1 VKELKKTSRGHN
13 ELKDKEASKS
23 GFDETTQGA
32 KRKFF
37 RIETARK
44 ITQFCCFLLFNA
56 AIFGLGP
63 WPVLLPV
70 LQSLGAPSKT
80 VGDAFAALQNLL
92 FKVIFPWLPLASF
105 FIIAVLVGRSLC
117 GWACPFGF
125 VQDLLSYVKRKHKEF
140 SPRTHNS
147 MINVKHGIL
156 IIVLFISV
164 TLSILLA
171 TGVGEGYKSAL
182 GVFAPAPFN
191 ALSPADTL
199 FAVLPRVV
207 FNVRYAVS
215 ILLGETF
222 GEASEVF
229 SVTPL
234 FWVRIAILIGFLI
247 LAAYVPRG
255 WCRYFCPQGALM
267 ALLYRFSLLG
277 LKRDPVKCAKV
288 GCRECVEVCPMKV
301 PILNLPWEKFTHP
314 ECIYCLK
321 CVEAC
326 STKAIRPKFP

>member
-1 VKELKKTSRGHN
+1 MEVLKEAQRGHKK
-13 ELKDKEASKS
+13 LKGEEDSTS
-23 GFDETTQGA
+23 GFDEKTQGA
-32 KRKFF
+32 ERKFF
-37 RIETARK
+37 RIEAARK

-80 VGDAFAALQNLL
+80 VGDAFASLQLML
-92 FKVIFPWLPLASF
+92 FRVVFPWLPLASF
-105 FIIAVLVGRSLC
+105 FVTAVFLGRALC

-125 VQDLLSYVKRKHKEF
+125 VQDILSYVKRKHREV
-140 SPRTHNS
+140 SPRTHSS
-147 MINVKHGIL
+147 MVNVKYWIL
-156 IIVLFISV
+156 MIILFISV
-164 TLSILLA
+164 TLSISLA
-171 TGVGEGYKSAL
+171 TGMGEGYKRAL

-199 FAVLPRVV
+199 FAVLPRIF

-215 ILLGETF
+215 MLLGETV
-222 GEASEVF
+222 GEASGLF

-234 FWVRIAILIGFLI
+234 FWVRIAILVGFLM
-247 LAAYVPRG
+247 LAVHVPRG

-267 ALLYRFSLLG
+267 ALLYRFGFLG
-277 LKRDPVKCAKV
+277 LKRDLVKCTKV

-301 PILNLPWEKFTHP
+301 PILDLPWEKFTHP

-321 CVEAC
+321 CVEVC

>member
-1 VKELKKTSRGHN
+1 VKALKKIPQGHN
-13 ELKDKEASKS
+13 ESKDKETSKS
-23 GFDETTQGA
+23 GPDEATQGA

-56 AIFGLGP
+56 VIFGLGP

-80 VGDAFAALQNLL
+80 VGDAFATLQLML
-92 FKVIFPWLPLASF
+92 FKVVFPLLPLASF
-105 FIIAVLVGRSLC
+105 FITAVFLGRSLC
-117 GWACPFGF
+117 AWACPFGF
-125 VQDLLSYVKRKHKEF
+125 VQDLLSYVKRKHKEI
-140 SPRTHNS
+140 SPRTHKS
-147 MINVKHGIL
+147 MIKVKDGIL
-156 IIVLFISV
+156 MIVLFISV
-164 TLSILLA
+164 TLSISLA
-171 TGVGEGYKSAL
+171 AGSEEYKKAL

-207 FNVRYAVS
+207 FNFRYAVS
-215 ILLGETF
+215 IWLGETV
-222 GEASEVF
+222 GEASGVF

-234 FWVRIAILIGFLI
+234 FWVRIAILIGFLF
-247 LAAYVPRG
+247 LAVYVSRG
-255 WCRYFCPQGALM
+255 WCRYLCPQGALM
-267 ALLYRFSLLG
+267 ALLYRFSFLG
-277 LKRDPVKCAKV
+277 LKRDPVKCTKV
-288 GCRECVEVCPMKV
+288 GCRECVDVCPMMV
-301 PILNLPWEKFTHP
+301 PILDLPWEKFTDP